1 MPTKVSINYSTASIQ
16 IKQCVSNQCNLQML
30 FQILNNAMHKLKS
43 RTTAALDV
51 LYMCVCVYYVYMSL
65 YMCTM
70 CVQATDSLE
79 TEL

>member
-1 MPTKVSINYSTASIQ
+1 MQFANAFSHTKQFHAQVE
-16 IKQCVSNQCNLQML
+16 
-30 FQILNNAMHKLKS
+30 S